1 LLFQP
6 NGLQLNALFGWA
18 GIAGCGSAQRTRFV
32 VSFRRTNGD
41 VQQHER
47 NGRDKAWSKA
57 RAGGL
62 LCSVSSATSCLIA
75 PTTPSLHYSI
85 PHEIPRNLSRRFP
98 LYGVEASGLP
108 AKAIERN
115 GLNVKQDH
123 RTSETQLH
131 SRKER
136 MERSADIP
144 VRQPR
149 SPAAGRVGRQGC
161 RLGGNERGGQECPR
175 SLGCGCAPRLVSPAH
190 REHRGLRNLWSA
202 NLESISEALSM
213 RPGRKKQ

>member
-1 LLFQP
+1 MGMCS
-6 NGLQLNALFGWA
+6 NT
-18 GIAGCGSAQRTRFV
+18 SAMEGTRPGARPGPE
-32 VSFRRTNGD
+32 VSF
-41 VQQHER
+41 
-47 NGRDKAWSKA
+47 APFP
-57 RAGGL
+57 L
-62 LCSVSSATSCLIA
+62 LPPASSPPPLHHSI
-75 PTTPSLHYSI
+75 TP
-85 PHEIPRNLSRRFP
+85 PHEILCNFSRPFP

-149 SPAAGRVGRQGC
+149 SPASARGPTGMPVGRQRTWRTGMSALPWL
-161 RLGGNERGGQECPR
+161 RLR
-175 SLGCGCAPRLVSPAH
+175 SPACIAC
-190 REHRGLRNLWSA
+190 S
-202 NLESISEALSM
+202 
-213 RPGRKKQ
+213 P